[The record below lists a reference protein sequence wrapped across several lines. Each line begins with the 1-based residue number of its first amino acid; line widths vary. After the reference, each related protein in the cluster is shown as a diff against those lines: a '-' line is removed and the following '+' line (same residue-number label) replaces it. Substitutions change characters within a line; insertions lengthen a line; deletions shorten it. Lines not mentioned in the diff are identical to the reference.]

1 MLVLARKAQQEIIIG
16 DKIIVSIVKV
26 YGNKIKIGITAPSSV
41 SVYRPECRREP
52 DEYSALLEPVNI
64 LGRATRYD
72 V

>member
-52 DEYSALLEPVNI
+52 DSDGTDQNQ
-64 LGRATRYD
+64 GNRN
-72 V
+72 